1 MPKTITMKLSQ
12 SSIQNAIKQF
22 GHEETIVD
30 WFAIQSPKI
39 FKVFKELDILYALLY
54 AIGE

>member
-1 MPKTITMKLSQ
+1 MPKTITMTLSQ